1 MQKSKKN
8 SPKKKKIKK
17 MKSGEKMKNEKIGKK
32 KKKNSQLAND
42 EVIDRYGQKIQDK
55 EVESGVKL
63 STRQPIN

>member
-1 MQKSKKN
+1 
-8 SPKKKKIKK
+8 
-17 MKSGEKMKNEKIGKK
+17 MKSGKKMKNEKIGKK